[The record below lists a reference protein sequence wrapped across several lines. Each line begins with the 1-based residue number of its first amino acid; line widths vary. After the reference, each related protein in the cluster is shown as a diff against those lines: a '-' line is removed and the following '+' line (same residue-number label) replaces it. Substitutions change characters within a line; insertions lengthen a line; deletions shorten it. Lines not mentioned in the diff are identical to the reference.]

1 MPGDW
6 FSDSFRNEYLKQQ
19 TSMGRFNLAIFG
31 KTGVGKSTLVNAI
44 FGEEI
49 ARTGIGE
56 PVTKGSHLYRG
67 TADNLGVIDT
77 QGLEVGRDD
86 KQLMKELNEVVKT
99 SRKLPITEQ
108 IHVAWYCVRG
118 MDRRFEASEADF
130 IKRLDD
136 LGIPVVL
143 VMTQVPL
150 REGHFHPDAIELAR
164 QISAMELP
172 IVGGR
177 PYLTNARAD
186 EFAGT
191 PAHGLQE
198 LLDATFRV
206 APEAVRGA
214 LVAAQQIDSKRK
226 QVEAQKHVVIAAGAA
241 AAAAASPIPF
251 SDAAML
257 VPIQLGMMARIAQIY
272 KIKFERAALLAV
284 ASTTAA
290 TQAGRA
296 TFTGLLKMVPGVGTA
311 AGGVI
316 SAGVASTYTF
326 AMGQAWAAVCQR
338 VAAGRYTSVNGAI
351 DNKAIQDLFMAEFAN
366 KVKVR
371 RSADGR
377 PVDQPTPTDTQHQ
390 GMP

>member
-1 MPGDW
+1 MAGDW
-6 FSDSFRNEYLKQQ
+6 FEDSFRTEYLRQQ
-19 TSMGRFNLAIFG
+19 TSMGRFNLAILG

-44 FGEEI
+44 FGEEV

-56 PVTKGSHLYRG
+56 PVTKGSHFYR
-67 TADNLGVIDT
+67 ADSGNLGVIDT

-86 KQLMKELNEVVKT
+86 KQLLKEIDELVKT
-99 SRKLPITEQ
+99 SRKMPISEQ

-118 MDRRFEASEADF
+118 MDRRFEQSEADL
-130 IKRLDD
+130 IRHLDQA
-136 LGIPVVL
+136 GVPVVL

-150 REGHFHPDAIELAR
+150 REGRFHPDAVELAHR
-164 QISAMELP
+164 ITAMQLP
-172 IVGGR
+172 IVGGH
-177 PYLTNARAD
+177 PYLTNAIPD
-186 EFAGT
+186 EFSAN

-206 APEAVRGA
+206 APEAVQGA
-214 LVAAQQIDSKRK
+214 LVAAQQIDTRRKRL
-226 QVEAQKHVVIAAGAA
+226 EAQKHVVIGAGAA

-296 TFTGLLKMVPGVGTA
+296 AFTGLLKLVPGVGTV
-311 AGGVI
+311 AGGAI
-316 SAGVASTYTF
+316 SAGVASTFTF
-326 AMGQAWAAVCQR
+326 AMGQAWAVVCAR
-338 VAAGRYTSVNGAI
+338 VASGKLRNSEGMI
-351 DNKAIQDLFMAEFAN
+351 DNDQVRQLFISEFTS

-371 RSADGR
+371 S
-377 PVDQPTPTDTQHQ
+377 QS
-390 GMP
+390 